1 VNEIFGDRNTDYY
14 DAVKDLG
21 YYYERFKLL
30 YDKYEGCLINSL
42 MRNLYVSNVEQFNR
56 ISKGEVE
63 LTPYS
68 FTFKYREE
76 QININVIPNSL
87 PPSNIHILIGR
98 NGVGKTWLLHNILLN
113 LLKNGGGSKVQI
125 EKSQKYSI
133 SEEFFIEGLNNSF
146 AGIVGVS
153 FSIFDDALS
162 IEIKDFLSTDEKEV
176 DNFKKFYKYI
186 GLISKNQKEGKTKI
200 KSVDDL
206 SNEFIETLLKIKK
219 KIK

>member
-1 VNEIFGDRNTDYY
+1 
-14 DAVKDLG
+14 
-21 YYYERFKLL
+21 
-30 YDKYEGCLINSL
+30 
-42 MRNLYVSNVEQFNR
+42 M
-56 ISKGEVE
+56 
-63 LTPYS
+63 
-68 FTFKYREE
+68 
-76 QININVIPNSL
+76 
-87 PPSNIHILIGR
+87 
-98 NGVGKTWLLHNILLN
+98 GKTWLLHNILLN